1 MVCLRVAQSHLVP
14 RSADFPSNVPPKNLT
29 ANVCIFSK
37 FVPRCSPQFLILPY
51 SFPLSNFSLS
61 SILVYTPFHDVPF
74 SSLLSTLFQP
84 LPPSS
89 TLLPSPFF
97 LPQFSSVFLS
107 LPLYSTLF
115 LPFSHSSLRRL
126 LEIHKSMKYNKMHS
140 VPECIIYNN

>member
-1 MVCLRVAQSHLVP
+1 MLIGPLGSARSPCLMVRVRVAQSHLVP

-61 SILVYTPFHDVPF
+61 SILLYTPFHDVPF

-89 TLLPSPFF
+89 TLLPSPSFF
-97 LPQFSSVFLS
+97 LSFPQFSS
-107 LPLYSTLF
+107 LF
-115 LPFSHSSLRRL
+115 LFIPLSSSLF
-126 LEIHKSMKYNKMHS
+126 HTH
-140 VPECIIYNN
+140 P